1 MCFGG
6 RPFSF
11 PGPFPGGRGKEKA
24 LGMRMGEDML
34 GGSVTCIFE
43 PWVYNRVDLQPIVL
57 CDRFL
62 YAMDTQHF
70 ILRNY
75 SEWTVLMPYT
85 RICVSFLWLFLRQV
99 PGRQGAWELADR
111 SVGEFDR
118 REECSGGTHSRKWY
132 SGSSSARR
140 VRQWHHVLESQL
152 ITTWWRVCGINN
164 RSEREIFCFREP
176 TSRKHLNQISLL
188 YLT

>member
-43 PWVYNRVDLQPIVL
+43 PWVLQPIVL

-75 SEWTVLMPYT
+75 SEWTVSMPYT
-85 RICVSFLWLFLRQV
+85 RIYVFFSDKS
-99 PGRQGAWELADR
+99 LAD
-111 SVGEFDR
+111 
-118 REECSGGTHSRKWY
+118 K
-132 SGSSSARR
+132 
-140 VRQWHHVLESQL
+140 
-152 ITTWWRVCGINN
+152 
-164 RSEREIFCFREP
+164 ERESWLID
-176 TSRKHLNQISLL
+176 QWVSLTEERNAVVVPIPGSGIPGAPPL
-188 YLT
+188 EG